1 MVAAA
6 SRRAER
12 LDLLL
17 VRRGLAPSRERA
29 QAYVLA
35 GRVFVEGRRAD
46 KPGARVPEDARIEV
60 RGSDHPYVSRGGLKL
75 EHALRTFGLDVRGVI
90 ALDLGA
96 GTGGFTDCLIQH
108 GARKVYA
115 VDVGRG
121 QLDLRLRQD
130 PRVVVLE
137 RTHARD
143 LSPALV
149 PEPLDFVC
157 ADVSFISLT
166 KALPPVVPL
175 LREGAMGVALVKP
188 QFEAGRGVAKRGV
201 VRDPEVHRSVIRTVR
216 DALTRHGLGSRGVT
230 PSPIRGDAGNVEF
243 LLLLQKG
250 APATLTEEEIARAVE
265 AAQRIP

>member
-1 MVAAA
+1 MVTAA
-6 SRRAER
+6 RRTER
-12 LDLLL
+12 IDLLL
-17 VRRGLAPSRERA
+17 VQRGLAPSRERA

-35 GRVFVEGRRAD
+35 GRVFVDGRRVD
-46 KPGARVPEDARIEV
+46 KPGARVPLDVHIEV
-60 RGSDHPYVSRGGLKL
+60 RGPDHPYVSRGGLKL
-75 EHALRTFGLDVRGVI
+75 EHALRTFDLDVRGVV

-96 GTGGFTDCLIQH
+96 GTGGFTDCLLQH
-108 GARKVYA
+108 GARRVYA

-149 PEPLDFVC
+149 PEPVDFVC
-157 ADVSFISLT
+157 ADVSFISLA

-175 LREGAMGVALVKP
+175 LREGATGVALVKP
-188 QFEAGRGVAKRGV
+188 QFEAGRGVAKGGV

-216 DALTRHGLGSRGVT
+216 DRLSQHGLGALGVT

-243 LLLLQKG
+243 LLLLRKG
-250 APATLTEEEIARAVE
+250 APATLTEEEIERAVE

>member
-1 MVAAA
+1 MTAA
-6 SRRAER
+6 RKRER
-12 LDLLL
+12 LDVLL

-35 GRVFVEGRRAD
+35 GRVFVDGRRVD
-46 KPGARVPEDARIEV
+46 KPGTPVPEEAVLEV
-60 RGSDHPYVSRGGLKL
+60 RGPDHPYVSRGGVKL
-75 EHALRTFGLDVRGVI
+75 ARALRDFHLDVQGAV

-96 GTGGFTDCLIQH
+96 GTGGFTDCLLQH
-108 GARKVYA
+108 GARRVYA

-121 QLDLRLRQD
+121 QLHPKLRED

-149 PEPLDFVC
+149 PEALDFAC

-166 KALPPVVPL
+166 QALPPVVPL
-175 LREGAMGVALVKP
+175 LREGAPVVALVKP
-188 QFEAGRGVAKRGV
+188 QFEAGRGVARKGV
-201 VRDPEVHRSVIRTVR
+201 VQDPAVHRAVIRKVMEQ
-216 DALTRHGLGSRGVT
+216 LSKHGLGARAVI

-243 LLLLQKG
+243 LVLFRKG
-250 APATLTEEEIARAVE
+250 ESASVPEEEIERAVE
-265 AAQRIP
+265 EAWRIP